1 MLKRVVTHFLIAVAA
16 ATCIPINVY
25 ADPPGHFRGGH
36 DSYSEHQHHPYYY
49 RRYYYAPSDR
59 GHPRDYPHSRPHR

>member
-1 MLKRVVTHFLIAVAA
+1 MLKRLVTHFLMAVVAA
-16 ATCIPINVY
+16 TWIPINVR

-36 DSYSEHQHHPYYY
+36 DSYSEHQHRPYYY

-59 GHPRDYPHSRPHR
+59 GHPHDRQPVRPHH